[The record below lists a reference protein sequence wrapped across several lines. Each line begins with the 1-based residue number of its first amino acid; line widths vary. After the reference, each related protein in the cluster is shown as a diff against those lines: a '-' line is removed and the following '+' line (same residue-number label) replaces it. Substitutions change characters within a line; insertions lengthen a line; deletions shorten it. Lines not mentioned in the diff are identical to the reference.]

1 MIVVATGILLLLIG
15 LTLAVTGARG
25 SLVDLTPR
33 CRRCDFDVSATLAT
47 SDRCPECGLVL
58 TTRRAIR
65 PGTRRRRPRYIAAGA
80 ALLMLGLALTA
91 APTIIRRAGIDINR
105 HKPVWMLSREAMPS
119 RWSPRSAPALSELA
133 RRCSASTLSRA
144 QATAIAGRILR
155 QQSADARPWERAH
168 GDLFLELLPSI
179 TGGQAALHRY
189 IRQLAALEV
198 QTDIAC
204 FEDRPITIDLCA
216 PAARFGTA
224 DSWWVTASIETCRIN
239 GVEIEIDED
248 DPRPFNNIAGRWF
261 TAWFDG
267 AVRFPFSVWADGVS
281 GHADIELTW
290 KIEAMTEKA
299 SVAIAR
305 GIQRSL
311 DSGVKPE
318 EIMQGDWEHMGAAEW
333 TQSWSGSLVIEPP
346 SQSRRVGLD
355 VSVPLPEI
363 DRCIRDVYVQAG
375 RNPDGIS
382 VWVGGSFINP
392 PLDLAYDVWIDTS
405 HGTRR
410 VGRIGAL
417 ADESVRFSLSPTLD
431 QLTDTQVTVR
441 FVPAA
446 DYADR
451 RQGMRLIDGRE
462 LVRRSIYVSW
472 IR

>member
-1 MIVVATGILLLLIG
+1 MIVVVSGTILVAVG
-15 LTLAVTGARG
+15 LALTIAAVRG
-25 SLVDLTPR
+25 SLIDYIPR
-33 CRRCDFDVSATLAT
+33 CRRCGFDVSQALGTF
-47 SDRCPECGLVL
+47 DRCPECGLVL
-58 TTRRAIR
+58 TTRRAFR
-65 PGTRRRRPRYIAAGA
+65 PGTRRRRPRSIAAGA
-80 ALLMLGLALTA
+80 ALLVLGGAILA

-105 HKPVWMLSREAMPS
+105 HKPVWLLSREAMAS
-119 RWSPRSAPALSELA
+119 RWSPRSVRALDELE
-133 RRCSASTLSRA
+133 RRCAANSLSRT
-144 QATAIAGRILR
+144 QATAIAEKILL
-155 QQSADARPWERAH
+155 QQSDDSRPWVRDH
-168 GDLFLELLPSI
+168 GDLFLEILPLVA
-179 TGGQAALHRY
+179 GGQSALDRY

-216 PAARFGTA
+216 PAARFGTN

-267 AVRFPFSVWADGVS
+267 AVRFPFSIWADGVS
-281 GHADIELTW
+281 GNADMEITW

-318 EIMQGDWEHMGAAEW
+318 EIMQDDWEDMGAAEW
-333 TQSWSGSLVIEPP
+333 TQSWSGTIVIEPP

-355 VSVPLPEI
+355 TSVPLPEI
-363 DRCIRDVYVQAG
+363 ERCIRNLYVHAA

-382 VWVGGSFINP
+382 VWVGGSFIDP

-410 VGRIGAL
+410 VGRVGAL

-431 QLTDTQVTVR
+431 RLTDTQVTVR

-446 DYADR
+446 DYGDR

-462 LVRRSIYVSW
+462 LVRRSIHVDW